1 MGREG
6 SHQHP
11 APDRPDVRRSRP
23 SSAPTFRSRGVARSF
38 SESDIRSIAGA
49 YDPTKHEA
57 PIVVGHPRD
66 DTPAYGWVGGLAAD
80 ATGLHATPRQIAP
93 TFAEAVQEGR
103 YKKVSAAFLR
113 T

>member
-1 MGREG
+1 M
-6 SHQHP
+6 
-11 APDRPDVRRSRP
+11 APRIHIFRPG
-23 SSAPTFRSRGVARSF
+23 TFRSRGVARSF